1 MGLYQESIK
10 SYMQSI
16 ATLPLVSVEDEIE
29 LAKLIEA
36 GSEDARAKLII
47 ANLKLVVKIAH
58 DYKSLGVPLA
68 DLISEGNIGLMKAV
82 EKFRP
87 GHGAKFSSYGAW
99 WIKQAIRRAVAEQGR
114 VIRIPVQS
122 AVKIRKIHHEAMLL
136 AEKLGRVPS
145 MEEVAEATGF
155 SVRSVRGMSV
165 ASTAPAVSL
174 NTTLKTGEEGVLEDV
189 IPDTLLK
196 MPGDN
201 MNETDVKQVLLEVID
216 SKLTEREQMI
226 LKLRFGFDDGR
237 PRTLEEVGK
246 VYNVTRER
254 IRQIEEKALRK
265 LKHPS
270 RKLKLDSFRK
280 IL

>member
-1 MGLYQESIK
+1 MRLYQESIK

-36 GSEDARAKLII
+36 GSEDAREKLII

-155 SVRSVRGMSV
+155 SVRSVRGMTV

-196 MPGDN
+196 LPGDN
-201 MNETDVKQVLLEVID
+201 MNESDVKIVLLEVID

-226 LKLRFGFDDGR
+226 IKMRYGLDGYQQK
-237 PRTLEEVGK
+237 TLEELSDMVGR
-246 VYNVTRER
+246 TRER
-254 IRQIEEKALRK
+254 VRQIQYQALRK
-265 LKHPS
+265 LYAH
-270 RKLKLDSFRK
+270 LDSD
-280 IL
+280 ILASLQS

>member
-36 GSEDARAKLII
+36 GSEDAREKLII

-174 NTTLKTGEEGVLEDV
+174 NTTLKTGEEGVLGDV

-196 MPGDN
+196 LPGDN

-226 LKLRFGFDDGR
+226 IKMRYGLDGHQQK
-237 PRTLEEVGK
+237 TLEELSDMVGR
-246 VYNVTRER
+246 TRER
-254 IRQIEEKALRK
+254 VRQIQYQALRK
-265 LKHPS
+265 LYAH
-270 RKLKLDSFRK
+270 LDSD
-280 IL
+280 ILASLQS

>member
-36 GSEDARAKLII
+36 GSEDAREKLII

-196 MPGDN
+196 LPGDN

-226 LKLRFGFDDGR
+226 IKMRYGLDGHQQK
-237 PRTLEEVGK
+237 TLEELSDMVGR
-246 VYNVTRER
+246 TRER
-254 IRQIEEKALRK
+254 VRQIQYQALRK
-265 LKHPS
+265 LYAH
-270 RKLKLDSFRK
+270 LDSD
-280 IL
+280 ILASLQS

>member
-1 MGLYQESIK
+1 MRLYQESIK

-36 GSEDARAKLII
+36 GSEDAREKLII

-136 AEKLGRVPS
+136 SEKLGRVPS

-196 MPGDN
+196 LPGDN

-226 LKLRFGFDDGR
+226 IKMRYGLDGHQQK
-237 PRTLEEVGK
+237 TLEELSDMVGR
-246 VYNVTRER
+246 TRER
-254 IRQIEEKALRK
+254 VRQIQYQALRK
-265 LKHPS
+265 LYAH
-270 RKLKLDSFRK
+270 LDSD
-280 IL
+280 ILASLQS

>member
-36 GSEDARAKLII
+36 GSEDAREKLII

-226 LKLRFGFDDGR
+226 IKMRYGLDGFQQK
-237 PRTLEEVGK
+237 TLEELSDMVGR
-246 VYNVTRER
+246 TRER
-254 IRQIEEKALRK
+254 VRQIQYQALRK
-265 LKHPS
+265 LYAH
-270 RKLKLDSFRK
+270 LDSD
-280 IL
+280 ILASLQS

>member
-1 MGLYQESIK
+1 MRLYQESIK

-16 ATLPLVSVEDEIE
+16 ATLPLISVEDEIE

-36 GSEDARAKLII
+36 GSEEAREKLII

-155 SVRSVRGMSV
+155 SVRSVRGMTV

-174 NTTLKTGEEGVLEDV
+174 NTTLKSGEEGVLEDV
-189 IPDTLLK
+189 IPDTLLH
-196 MPGDN
+196 MPGED
-201 MNETDVKQVLLEVID
+201 MNEVDVKNVLLEVID

-226 LKLRFGFDDGR
+226 IKMRYGLDGQQQK
-237 PRTLEEVGK
+237 TLEELSDMVGR
-246 VYNVTRER
+246 TRER
-254 IRQIEEKALRK
+254 VRQIQYQALRK
-265 LKHPS
+265 LYAH
-270 RKLKLDSFRK
+270 LDED
-280 IL
+280 ILASLQG

>member
-1 MGLYQESIK
+1 MFL
-10 SYMQSI
+10 
-16 ATLPLVSVEDEIE
+16 
-29 LAKLIEA
+29 
-36 GSEDARAKLII
+36 
-47 ANLKLVVKIAH
+47 
-58 DYKSLGVPLA
+58 LA

-155 SVRSVRGMSV
+155 SVRSVSGMAV

-174 NTTLKTGEEGVLEDV
+174 NTTLKSGEEGVLRM
-189 IPDTLLK
+189 LF
-196 MPGDN
+196 
-201 MNETDVKQVLLEVID
+201 Q
-216 SKLTEREQMI
+216 I
-226 LKLRFGFDDGR
+226 L
-237 PRTLEEVGK
+237 
-246 VYNVTRER
+246 Y
-254 IRQIEEKALRK
+254 
-265 LKHPS
+265 S
-270 RKLKLDSFRK
+270 SSW
-280 IL
+280 

>member
-1 MGLYQESIK
+1 MRLYQESIK

-16 ATLPLVSVEDEIE
+16 ATLPLISVEDEIE

-36 GSEDARAKLII
+36 GSEEAREKLII

-136 AEKLGRVPS
+136 AEQLGRVPS

-155 SVRSVRGMSV
+155 SVRSVRGMAV

-174 NTTLKTGEEGVLEDV
+174 STTLKSGEEGILEDV
-189 IPDTLLK
+189 IPDTLLHL
-196 MPGDN
+196 PGED
-201 MNETDVKQVLLEVID
+201 MNEDDVKNVLLEVIN

-226 LKLRFGFDDGR
+226 IKMRYGLDGHQQK
-237 PRTLEEVGK
+237 TLEELSDMVGR
-246 VYNVTRER
+246 TRER
-254 IRQIEEKALRK
+254 VRQIQYQALRK
-265 LKHPS
+265 LYAH
-270 RKLKLDSFRK
+270 LDED
-280 IL
+280 ILASLQS